1 MSPEFLVKMIN
12 EMPERAIVE
21 SVKKSVLAHAESN
34 NQRTKNDL
42 LTACMNMI
50 LKEDI
55 KENGLKHVLNELQ
68 NLRMYNKYFTNN
80 QN

>member
-1 MSPEFLVKMIN
+1 MTAEFLVKMIN

-21 SVKKSVLAHAESN
+21 SVKKSALAHTEVN
-34 NQRTKNDL
+34 NERTKNDL
-42 LTACMNMI
+42 LTACMRLL

-55 KENGLKHVLNELQ
+55 KQNGLKHMLNELEH
-68 NLRMYNKYFTNN
+68 LRMYNKYFTNK